1 MKNLA
6 LRSVV
11 KYQAWRMHTDEEG
24 LSLLSYALGAAV
36 VTAPLAGALYFFGTG
51 VVTSAGNA
59 VSDAIELSE

>member
-6 LRSVV
+6 LRSMV

-36 VTAPLAGALYFFGTG
+36 ITAPLAAALFLFGSD
-51 VVTSAGNA
+51 VVTSAAGA
-59 VSDAIELSE
+59 VKEAITPTQ